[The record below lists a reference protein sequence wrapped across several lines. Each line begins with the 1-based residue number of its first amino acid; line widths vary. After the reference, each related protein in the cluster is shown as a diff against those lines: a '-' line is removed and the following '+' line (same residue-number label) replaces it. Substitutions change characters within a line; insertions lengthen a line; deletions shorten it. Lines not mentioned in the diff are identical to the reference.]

1 MYTREEMENH
11 AKELL
16 KERSGYGCWG
26 EVEIE
31 PPFKKDVI
39 SANMIIQLL
48 TQKD

>member
-16 KERSGYGCWG
+16 ERTQWLCCWG

-31 PPFKKDVI
+31 PPLKK
-39 SANMIIQLL
+39 M
-48 TQKD
+48 